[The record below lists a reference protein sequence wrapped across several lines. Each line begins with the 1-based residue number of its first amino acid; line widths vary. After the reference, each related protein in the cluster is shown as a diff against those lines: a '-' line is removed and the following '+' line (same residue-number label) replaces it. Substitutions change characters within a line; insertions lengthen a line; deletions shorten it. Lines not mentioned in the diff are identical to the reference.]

1 MNEEKILSML
11 LQANTPSDIDGI
23 ISIIKD
29 EIEWVPLGGKPSN
42 SGPIQMGS
50 EPYNGITERLTN
62 AIDAMIEL
70 NVELHPE
77 YKQIKNPRT
86 AAEKIYGIKDGNLRY
101 AEDKIGLLS
110 SNIQLKFFDSD
121 ELKRPTIEI
130 IDKGIGQNPDDF
142 PLTLLSLN
150 EDNKVSKFYLI
161 GAFGQGGQTSFRYC
175 KNGYGIIISRKHPN
189 LLRDGQKDKI
199 GWSIVRYWDP
209 STEDQLW
216 KTGSYQ
222 YCINKHTKKVLSIDP
237 INMPRA
243 FEHGTIIRLISYGL
257 SKGTS
262 DVLQPA
268 NTAWSYISQSLFDP
282 ILPIRIF
289 EEREK
294 YQKRNRT
301 LPGLAPRLWH
311 GGKEEKVTIS
321 MRNEYEVNLGKDGKI
336 KINYWC
342 LNPVAEPGEKIN
354 WRDRKKAYVSG
365 NHAIFITLNG
375 QRHGIETTT
384 FLRDNVGLGY
394 SYDHI
399 IVQVDCDNLS
409 NMAKKDLT
417 SSTREGLTEGE
428 MKERLFEEVANHL
441 KDDRNIRAF
450 EKEQMEQIISAS
462 TIQETTKIRK
472 LVGRYIFQNKELSDF
487 LFRSSEETT
496 KGEKDKK
503 EKPETTLDENEHE
516 REFPE
521 DDITPEELE
530 IPELKEIP
538 AFLIIANKKDP
549 IPIEKGGTTLIRLET
564 NVVDSYLDNDN
575 FSRLTFSTNKNFLKE
590 KSHSKLRN
598 GKLSFYLFC
607 PTTTRIG
614 TKDRVKFEL
623 EVTNN
628 TPLTVERNVI
638 CVEPQ
643 KRKKIK
649 HDVKL
654 PEPNI
659 IPINHLD
666 PRWKK
671 RNYDENSV
679 GEIFLSDKESAI
691 LVSTEN
697 AHLEGVLKKIDETM
711 IDVSKDRYVAA
722 IAYYLLLQEV
732 DKRRKNT
739 GNTTEN
745 TEEKNSIDVD
755 PKSTPELQ
763 RIAKTVSVLILPV
776 ENI

>member
-1 MNEEKILSML
+1 
-11 LQANTPSDIDGI
+11 
-23 ISIIKD
+23 
-29 EIEWVPLGGKPSN
+29 
-42 SGPIQMGS
+42 
-50 EPYNGITERLTN
+50 
-62 AIDAMIEL
+62 
-70 NVELHPE
+70 
-77 YKQIKNPRT
+77 
-86 AAEKIYGIKDGNLRY
+86 
-101 AEDKIGLLS
+101 
-110 SNIQLKFFDSD
+110 
-121 ELKRPTIEI
+121 
-130 IDKGIGQNPDDF
+130 
-142 PLTLLSLN
+142 
-150 EDNKVSKFYLI
+150 
-161 GAFGQGGQTSFRYC
+161 
-175 KNGYGIIISRKHPN
+175 
-189 LLRDGQKDKI
+189 
-199 GWSIVRYWDP
+199 
-209 STEDQLW
+209 
-216 KTGSYQ
+216 
-222 YCINKHTKKVLSIDP
+222 
-237 INMPRA
+237 MPRA
-243 FEHGTIIRLISYGL
+243 FQHGTIIRLISYGL

-289 EEREK
+289 EERGI

-321 MRNEYEVNLGKDGKI
+321 MKNEYDVNLGKYGKI

-342 LNPVAEPGEKIN
+342 LNPVAELGEKIN

-365 NHAIFITLNG
+365 NHAVFITLNG
-375 QRHGIETTT
+375 QRHGIETTM

-428 MKERLFEEVANHL
+428 MKERLFEEVASHL

-450 EKEQMEQIISAS
+450 EKEQMDQIISAS
-462 TIQETTKIRK
+462 TVQETTKIRK
-472 LVGRYIFQNKELSDF
+472 LVGRYIVQNKELSDF
-487 LFRSSEETT
+487 LFKSSEDKT
-496 KGEKDKK
+496 KGEQDKK
-503 EKPETTLDENEHE
+503 EKSETTPDVNE
-516 REFPE
+516 PE
-521 DDITPEELE
+521 GEIPDDVITPEELE

-538 AFLIIANKKDP
+538 AFLIIANKKNP

-564 NVVDSYLDNDN
+564 NVVDSYLENDN
-575 FSRLTFSTNKNFLKE
+575 FLRLKFSTNKNILKE

-598 GKLSFYLFC
+598 GKLSFYIFC
-607 PTTTRIG
+607 PATTRIG
-614 TKDRVKFEL
+614 TKDRIKFEL

-628 TPLTVERNVI
+628 TRLTVEREVI
-638 CVEPQ
+638 CIEPQ

-649 HDVKL
+649 HDVKI

-666 PRWKK
+666 LRWKK
-671 RNYDENSV
+671 RNYDGNSV
-679 GEIFLSDKESAI
+679 GEIFISNTESAI

-697 AHLEGVLKKIDETM
+697 AHLEAVLKKIDETM
-711 IDVSKDRYVAA
+711 VEVSKDRYVAA
-722 IAYYLLLQEV
+722 VAYYLLLQEV
-732 DKRRKNT
+732 DKRRNPPID
-739 GNTTEN
+739 NIEN
-745 TEEKNSIDVD
+745 TKEKNSNDED
-755 PKSTPELQ
+755 PKSSPELQ